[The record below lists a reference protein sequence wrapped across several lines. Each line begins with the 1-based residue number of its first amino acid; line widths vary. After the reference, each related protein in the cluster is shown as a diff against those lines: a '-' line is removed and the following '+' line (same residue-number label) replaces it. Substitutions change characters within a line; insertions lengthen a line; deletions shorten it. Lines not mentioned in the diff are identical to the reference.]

1 MITVD
6 EVYTTLANALEQ
18 AYEGFYC
25 TRSYEPVPKNLPC
38 MYFREFHYRPRGS
51 ITLTYSDEVHNSSV
65 YVELYMT
72 EADDIN
78 GIIATVEET
87 MNGMYYIEEMC
98 TQLNNID
105 PTLERYS
112 LRFFRKLCKGDT
124 I

>member
-1 MITVD
+1 MITVN
-6 EVYTTLANALEQ
+6 EVYTNLVNAVET
-18 AYEGFYC
+18 AYPDFYC
-25 TRSYEPVPKNLPC
+25 TRSYEPVPRSLPC
-38 MYFREFHYRPRGS
+38 LYFREFHYRPRGS
-51 ITLTYSDEVHNSSV
+51 ITLSYNDEVHNSSI

-78 GIIATVEET
+78 GIIELIEST

-124 I
+124 E